1 MMVSCTLFVHVCKH
15 IEYSVVKCA
24 TVITK
29 GVFVI
34 ASMHCFAEFISAH
47 DGYVVGAL
55 NVNRVRATSCV
66 GQLTC
71 DAKRR
76 ESIDIDTH

>member
-1 MMVSCTLFVHVCKH
+1 MCHGNN
-15 IEYSVVKCA
+15 
-24 TVITK
+24 K

-34 ASMHCFAEFISAH
+34 ASMPCFAEFISAH

-55 NVNRVRATSCV
+55 NVNRIRATSCV

-71 DAKRR
+71 DAKHR
-76 ESIDIDTH
+76 ESFDIDTHFGVRTPTP